1 MAIYKL
7 FPSQDASIY
16 SAYPAMNTGLDPIL
30 DIANFVTES
39 NPVARVARSIIAFD
53 QSEIENVIDTIAIVT
68 GSNFN
73 AWSGSLKAFV
83 AKANNIIL
91 NSQIEV
97 WPISGS
103 WNNGTGQYLDNLQ
116 AVNGVSWKYSDFS
129 GSYEWPTAGFVPL
142 TTGSYSGSDNAGGA
156 VWYTGSDNYANVN
169 NANIGVS
176 QSFNLRSEKDLN
188 VNVTDTLKVW
198 YSSSKDLNAG
208 KIDIDNNGFLLKWE
222 DSKEFITSSA
232 VSPQLSYY
240 SVDTNTIYPPCLEI
254 KWRDFSYST
263 SSGEFKLNR
272 TLTGSY
278 PNVTSSISCSSTAS
292 LPNPASNT
300 GIGNGASFKAEF
312 ISPNTMS
319 RVFIDGNNVGSGYK
333 AGDVL
338 TFTAAQLNAIDG
350 LSNASGDATVT
361 LSTFDIHQLNVIDTP
376 DLYVAL
382 DDNPGIFYSE
392 SINKFRVTCR
402 PEFPARTFKTSSLY
416 TTNFALPSSSYY
428 AIKDLDTNEFVIDFD
443 TEFTQISCD
452 ATSSFFTV
460 YMNGLEPERYYNI
473 LIQTEIQGQTIVMDE
488 NYYFKVVNG

>member
-39 NPVARVARSIIAFD
+39 NPVARVARSIVTFD
-53 QSEIENVIDTIAIVT
+53 QYEIENVIDSIAIVT

-73 AWSGSLKAFV
+73 SWSGSFKAFV
-83 AKANNIIL
+83 AKANNVIL
-91 NSQIEV
+91 NSYIEA

-103 WNNGTGQYLDNLQ
+103 WNNGTGQYLDNKQ
-116 AVNGVSWKYSDFS
+116 GTNGVSWKYSDFS

-142 TTGSYSGSDNAGGA
+142 TTGSYSGSNNAGGG
-156 VWYTGSDNYANVN
+156 VWYTGSGTYSNVN
-169 NANIGVS
+169 NANMGVS
-176 QSFNLRSEKDLN
+176 QSFNLRSEKDLDI
-188 VNVTDTLKVW
+188 NVTDVLKVW
-198 YSSSKDLNAG
+198 YSSSKGINAG
-208 KIDIDNNGFLLKWE
+208 EIDIENNGFLLKWE
-222 DSKEFITSSA
+222 DSREFITSSA

-240 SVDTNTIYPPCLEI
+240 SVDTNTIYPPTLEI
-254 KWRDFSYST
+254 KWRDFTYST
-263 SSGEFKLNR
+263 SSGDFKLNR

-278 PNVTSSISCSSTAS
+278 PNVTSSISCSFTAS
-292 LPNPASNT
+292 LPTPASNT
-300 GIGNGASFKAEF
+300 GAGNGAKFKGEF
-312 ISPNTMS
+312 THPNTMTS
-319 RVFIDGNNVGSGYK
+319 VFIDGNNVGLGYK

-338 TFTAAQLNAIDG
+338 TFTAAQLNSIDG

-361 LSTFDIHQLNVIDTP
+361 LSTFDIQQLDVISTP
-376 DLYVAL
+376 DLFVAL
-382 DDNPGIFYSE
+382 DDNPGVFYSE
-392 SINKFRVTCR
+392 SINRFRVNCR
-402 PEFPARTFKTSSLY
+402 PEFPARTFITSSLY

-443 TEFTQISCD
+443 EEFTQISCD